1 MMDYKKFKKF
11 GAAVT
16 AAAMFGT
23 LGTGVFAAEDAV
35 DPAEVPSVPVVEAP
49 VVTEA
54 PAVTEAPVV
63 DETPAETEA
72 PEETKAPVETE
83 APAESAAPDVTEA
96 PAVTEAPEETEAPV
110 ENAEVGLAAEG
121 TGDGNVLVGNNLV
134 TETGIS
140 ISEATASVTTAGIY
154 TVNMK
159 YTITGETDKTAQVTM
174 LAYLF
179 EDGGA
184 TYAAEANADIPV
196 MQEGNIRAIDQT
208 ANEGIITFML
218 AKEGGLPVA
227 ADSTLVVKVGSDAA
241 SATAAQAVIIDLA
254 NAKEGPDVPV
264 GVFGDA
270 NGDDVL
276 DGRDAI
282 AIQRLMLFET
292 PLARPDL
299 ADVDGIA
306 GVDGR
311 DAIAIQH
318 LMLFETPLPGASKN

>member
-54 PAVTEAPVV
+54 PEVTEAPVV

-72 PEETKAPVETE
+72 PEETKAPAESET
-83 APAESAAPDVTEA
+83 PAESAAPDVTEA
-96 PAVTEAPEETEAPV
+96 PAETEAPESSEAPA
-110 ENAEVGLAAEG
+110 ENAEVGLATDTSAPVWDG
-121 TGDGNVLVGNNLV
+121 TNLDG
-134 TETGIS
+134 TTGIS
-140 ISEATASVTTAGIY
+140 ITEATASVTTEGIY

-159 YTITGETDKTAQVTM
+159 YSITGETDQTAQVTM

-179 EDGGA
+179 ENGGA
-184 TYAAEANADIPV
+184 AYVAEANASIPA
-196 MQEGNIRAIDQT
+196 MEEANIRAIDQT
-208 ANEGIITFML
+208 ANTGNISFKL

-241 SATAAQAVIIDLA
+241 SATAAQAIIIDLA
-254 NAKEGPDVPV
+254 NAEMVDPTDILYGDV
-264 GVFGDA
+264 
-270 NGDDVL
+270 NGDGKVNAKDHADLGNHLAKWEGYLVL
-276 DGRDAI
+276 ANPDA
-282 AIQRLMLFET
+282 
-292 PLARPDL
+292 
-299 ADVDGIA
+299 ADVNSDTRVNAKDHADLGKHLAKWA
-306 GVDGR
+306 GYEE
-311 DAIAIQH
+311 
-318 LMLFETPLPGASKN
+318 LPLK